1 MWQWSKQGYDILN
14 TKNSILNLQLSI
26 DIGNTRTK
34 LGVFDNRKLV
44 EHIIWN
50 TWDLKEIKALV
61 KKYDI
66 QHVALSNTG
75 KPKNK
80 KVINF
85 LNKETFFIALSH
97 KTPLPIKNLYG
108 TPKTLGRDRLAGV
121 MGAYGLYPKKNSLVI
136 DAGTCITYDL
146 LTKDKNYHGGSI
158 HPGVEM
164 RLKAMN
170 HFTARLPL
178 IKRRKQKALIGK
190 STTTAIRI
198 GAQVGAVAE
207 MEGMIN
213 RYKAHVDGQLTV
225 ILTGGD
231 ADFFANQM
239 KTKIFVNQN
248 LVLLGLNKILNH
260 NVQF

>member
-1 MWQWSKQGYDILN
+1 MK
-14 TKNSILNLQLSI
+14 LSI

-34 LGVFDNRKLV
+34 LGVFDKRKLV
-44 EHIIWN
+44 EQLIWN
-50 TWDLKEIKALV
+50 DWGLKEIKALV
-61 KKYDI
+61 KTRDI
-66 QHVALSNTG
+66 QEVALSNTG

-80 KVINF
+80 QVINF
-85 LNKETFFIALSH
+85 LKKQTHFIALSH
-97 KTPLPIKNLYG
+97 KTPLPIKNGYS

-121 MGAYGLYPKKNSLVI
+121 MGAYGLYPKKNCLVI

-146 LTKDKNYHGGSI
+146 LTKDKKYHGGSI
-158 HPGVEM
+158 HPGVAM

-178 IKRRKQKALIGK
+178 VPRRKQATLIGK

-198 GAQVGAVAE
+198 GAQIGAVAE
-207 MEGMIN
+207 MEGIIN
-213 RYKAHVDGQLTV
+213 RYKATVGQLTV

-231 ADFFANQM
+231 ADFFANQL